1 MAVTIK
7 NLSEDDR
14 TEQKNILYYGNSG
27 AGKSHAA
34 ATAVQ
39 VEELRPVLFI
49 SAEKKKDTLMN
60 VKGYE
65 DIDYATFDEWSDMN
79 DLYEMIKEGDKD
91 YNTII
96 IDSLTRVQELA
107 LDFILGQE
115 IKNFKLD
122 EEINSAQI
130 QDWGKLITLTMK
142 IVRAFNKLD
151 ATVIYTALQEEEKD
165 DRTGRI
171 TVQPAFNGQKT
182 ANKVCADMDIVGQV
196 IKYQKDG
203 ETKRAIK
210 FAGDGKEILN
220 DTTSK
225 LGQGIKDN
233 PTMKEIWNKL
243 KE

>member
-1 MAVTIK
+1 MALSIQ
-7 NLSEDDR
+7 NLSEEDR
-14 TEQKNILYYGNSG
+14 TTHKNILLYGNSG

-39 VEELRPVLFI
+39 VESLRPVLFV
-49 SAEKKKDTLMN
+49 SAEEKKETLMN
-60 VKGYE
+60 VEGYE
-65 DIDYATFDEWSDMN
+65 DIDYATFDQWSDLN
-79 DLYEMIKEGDKD
+79 DLYEMIKEGDKN

-115 IKNFKLD
+115 IQDFKLD
-122 EEINSAQI
+122 EEINPAQI

-151 ATVIYTALQEEEKD
+151 STVIYTALQEEVKD
-165 DRTGRI
+165 DRTGKI
-171 TVQPAFNGQKT
+171 TIQPSFNGRKT

-196 IKYQKDG
+196 IKYQKEG
-203 ETKRAIK
+203 ETMRAIK

-225 LGQGIKDN
+225 LGNGLKGN
-233 PTMKEIWNKL
+233 PTMKEIWEKL